1 MNKLNKD
8 LIRDFWRHISLKESN
23 RWTTRDTLNFEITY
37 LSDLIKNCKILDI
50 LDLGSGSGELSR
62 EIMRKNDKLI
72 AVDYEPTY
80 SRFYNNF
87 NNEFFHCQ
95 DLLDYSNDEKFGLI
109 LLFGVVT
116 HLELH
121 EETLIYR
128 KIKSMISQPGYIVIK
143 NQVSLSHEIVVND
156 FSNDLG
162 VNYSA
167 RYPSLGSQQQLIW
180 EVFGNVRSLVY
191 PKNLNR
197 FKNTINVAFIIEF

>member
-1 MNKLNKD
+1 
-8 LIRDFWRHISLKESN
+8 
-23 RWTTRDTLNFEITY
+23 
-37 LSDLIKNCKILDI
+37 
-50 LDLGSGSGELSR
+50 
-62 EIMRKNDKLI
+62 
-72 AVDYEPTY
+72 
-80 SRFYNNF
+80 
-87 NNEFFHCQ
+87 
-95 DLLDYSNDEKFGLI
+95 
-109 LLFGVVT
+109 
-116 HLELH
+116 
-121 EETLIYR
+121 
-128 KIKSMISQPGYIVIK
+128 MISQPGYIVIK